1 MQSSTASADPPDP
14 GGVLVQHHVPGFSDR
29 WLITE
34 ETVPEGAWH
43 YAALELLRALLAY
56 WVLRTERDAAV
67 FRNLAIRVRKDDPR
81 VGFDPDLALVAP
93 APPGA
98 ANLSSLRLWEPG
110 HAAPTLVVEVVSPGH
125 PNKDCTETPDQC
137 AALGV
142 RELVVFDPL
151 LVGPK
156 ALGQAQRL
164 HLWRRSDTGVFRRV
178 DSGDG
183 PFASEVLSA
192 FLLVTDDGRSLRI
205 ADDAAGSRL
214 WPTEAEDERA
224 GREAERAAKEAERA
238 GKEAERAAKEVERAG
253 KEAERA
259 AKEAAR
265 VETETE
271 RAAKEAARASAEAE
285 RLLRERAEARVRQ
298 LEAELAKRGG

>member
-1 MQSSTASADPPDP
+1 MQSSTASADPRDP

-29 WLITE
+29 WLVTE

-43 YAALELLRALLAY
+43 YAALELLRGLLDY
-56 WVLRTERDAAV
+56 WVRRTERDAAV

-98 ANLSSLRLWEPG
+98 ADLSSLRLWEPG

-125 PNKDCTETPDQC
+125 PNKDYTETPDQC

-151 LVGPK
+151 LVGPR

-164 HLWRRSDTGVFRRV
+164 HLWRRSDTGVFLRV

-183 PFASEVLSA
+183 PFASEVLGA
-192 FLLVTDDGRSLRI
+192 FLLVTDDGRSLRL

-214 WPTEAEDERA
+214 WPTETEAERA
-224 GREAERAAKEAERA
+224 GRGAERAAKEA
-238 GKEAERAAKEVERAG
+238 ERAG

-271 RAAKEAARASAEAE
+271 RAAKEAACAKAEAE
-285 RLLRERAEARVRQ
+285 RLLRERAESRVRE
-298 LEAELAKRGG
+298 LEAELAKRSG